1 MIKTNLHLIDDQI
14 KYETDFI
21 EPHKI
26 RLLNLLSLKELLKKL
41 QEGTYPVQIYLNGI
55 YIFGGSFSEDSLI
68 KITEFVKDKKDFKVI
83 FNSDNGS
90 KHKEEPRPYQKC
102 LNYNFNPLLC
112 ELIVEKNEN
121 KYCPESENWAK
132 KMRIPILE
140 KN

>member
-1 MIKTNLHLIDDQI
+1 MIKTNLYLIDDQI

-26 RLLNLLSLKELLKKL
+26 RLLNLLSLKELLKEL

-68 KITEFVKDKKDFKVI
+68 KITEFIKDKKDFKVI
-83 FNSDNGS
+83 FNPDDGS
-90 KHKEEPRPYQKC
+90 KHKEKPRLYQKC

-112 ELIVEKNEN
+112 EIITEKNE
-121 KYCPESENWAK
+121 KQYCPESKNWAK
-132 KMRIPILE
+132 R
-140 KN
+140 